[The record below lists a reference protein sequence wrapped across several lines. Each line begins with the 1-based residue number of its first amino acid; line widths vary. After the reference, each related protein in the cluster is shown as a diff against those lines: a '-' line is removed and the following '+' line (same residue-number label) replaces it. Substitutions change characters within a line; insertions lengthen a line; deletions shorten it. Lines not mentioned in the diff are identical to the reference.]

1 MLTDSTQ
8 LRSALFWASDGRLLY
23 ATRDDPANLSRG
35 DFIIWSLR
43 VSETSGKPEGNPAPV
58 SKGIGRVGDL
68 SASADSK
75 RLVLWRDNTEA
86 QVFLTELD
94 PEAHQLNTPRRFT
107 LDDNL
112 NVATA
117 WTPDGRAVLLT
128 SNRGRSWNLFRQ
140 AIDQVTP
147 ELVAEG
153 GRDFLLPR
161 LNPDG
166 TQVLYV
172 NSSSP
177 QDPEHRASL
186 MEVRLQGGPTRV
198 VLQTPSMG
206 NFQCARTPSKVCLF
220 SSAKESSAQFFSF
233 DPEDGKTQ
241 EFATFEGKSG
251 IHCVWSLSP
260 DGSQLAIVFANEPKV
275 TFMAISDRSTH
286 EVEVKNW
293 ADRSA
298 IDWAADS
305 RSAYV
310 IAQTSS
316 GTDAVLEVEPS
327 GKRRV
332 LLEGEKNTR
341 YLGPFSRPT
350 AATCSWKKGREQTT
364 SGWWRPSELSCVGSV
379 CFWTRKM
386 GASVAAPGFK

>member
-23 ATRDDPANLSRG
+23 ATRDDPANLSRS

-220 SSAKESSAQFFSF
+220 SSCERIFS
-233 DPEDGKTQ
+233 T
-241 EFATFEGKSG
+241 
-251 IHCVWSLSP
+251 
-260 DGSQLAIVFANEPKV
+260 VF
-275 TFMAISDRSTH
+275 
-286 EVEVKNW
+286 
-293 ADRSA
+293 
-298 IDWAADS
+298 
-305 RSAYV
+305 
-310 IAQTSS
+310 
-316 GTDAVLEVEPS
+316 
-327 GKRRV
+327 
-332 LLEGEKNTR
+332 LL
-341 YLGPFSRPT
+341 RPG
-350 AATCSWKKGREQTT
+350 GREDPRIRHFRGEIRY
-364 SGWWRPSELSCVGSV
+364 SLCVESLAR
-379 CFWTRKM
+379 WIATRDSFRQRAQSHLHGYKRQEH
-386 GASVAAPGFK
+386 S